1 MALALPGLFKSRRI
15 GRIQGRRIAIPAA
28 ARQPLPGKTLPWFIL
43 LSLCK
48 GDGLRRDSEPA
59 AAKVDGVAV
68 AGSPRSVASMRPRWP
83 ALTTT
88 SPLTASA
95 IWQVTLSPYC
105 KFPASHGWV
114 MGISSCSRQ
123 PMIRSV
129 SGKWIW

>member
-1 MALALPGLFKSRRI
+1 MALALPGLFKSLRI
-15 GRIQGRRIAIPAA
+15 GRLQGRRIAIPAA

-43 LSLCK
+43 LSSK
-48 GDGLRRDSEPA
+48 GDGLRRDPEPA

-68 AGSPRSVASMRPRWP
+68 AGLSAIGSLDA
-83 ALTTT
+83 
-88 SPLTASA
+88 SPLAGGHDHFA
-95 IWQVTLSPYC
+95 VDRERHLAGTLSPYC